1 MLIARMAAPASAG
14 EKVAVAGPGAAVE
27 TSMDE
32 TVVIGKARVFT
43 ECGRARTPT
52 SVAGGHVR
60 FRAEGLRRNTR
71 PAKKRLQFH
80 SVHADPLKAL
90 RTRQSGHL
98 RQNIFYACPLSGI
111 GGAARLAIEAAVPPR
126 RANPRTSSGANR

>member
-1 MLIARMAAPASAG
+1 MSDLGQKDFAAILDRRKNACNFIP
-14 EKVAVAGPGAAVE
+14 
-27 TSMDE
+27 
-32 TVVIGKARVFT
+32 FT
-43 ECGRARTPT
+43 PIRLKRCGRARTST

-60 FRAEGLRRNTR
+60 FRAEGLRRNTS

-80 SVHADPLKAL
+80 SVRADPLKAL

-111 GGAARLAIEAAVPPR
+111 GGAARLAIEAAVSPR
-126 RANPRTSSGANR
+126 RANPSTSSGANR